1 MHHDIL
7 QFPLKYSWAIQS
19 SIWTSLTI
27 YEKTHQLWTTHPKVW
42 PLFACANTKTS
53 KCPKPRRGVL
63 VGCGTRNLWRF
74 RHGSC
79 GIRVSF
85 SGLLE
90 GIPRR
95 PSPGCVPRKEATDHR
110 IPRSTHW
117 GYGLK
122 SYVQRPKQYDNVLQ
136 RPFPL
141 LVKWVA
147 VERSKQHP
155 I

>member
-1 MHHDIL
+1 MSNPIFYMDITDNL
-7 QFPLKYSWAIQS
+7 RENTPTLNDPSQGLTVVRLRQHQDIQMS
-19 SIWTSLTI
+19 KASARSAGWMR
-27 YEKTHQLWTTHPKVW
+27 HQKWI
-42 PLFACANTKTS
+42 C
-53 KCPKPRRGVL
+53 
-63 VGCGTRNLWRF
+63 TRNLWRF
-74 RHGSC
+74 RHGSR

-85 SGLLE
+85 SRLLE

-122 SYVQRPKQYDNVLQ
+122 SYVQHPKQYDNVLQ